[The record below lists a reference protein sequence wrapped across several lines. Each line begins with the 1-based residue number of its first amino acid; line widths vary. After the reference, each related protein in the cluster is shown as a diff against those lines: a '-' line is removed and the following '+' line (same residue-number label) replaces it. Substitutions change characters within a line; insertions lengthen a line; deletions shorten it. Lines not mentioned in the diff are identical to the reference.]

1 MGNYF
6 LLVFFLLPSQQQPR
20 TQNVFEDG
28 WHFVDNVEK
37 VVEDKLPQFSPVFK
51 EKMPIHPDMR
61 ELFLAKEI
69 HHFMVGVYKLCEP
82 NTI

>member
-1 MGNYF
+1 M
-6 LLVFFLLPSQQQPR
+6 
-20 TQNVFEDG
+20 
-28 WHFVDNVEK
+28 
-37 VVEDKLPQFSPVFK
+37 VEDKLPQFSLVFK

-82 NTI
+82 NKL